1 MPVNSR
7 EPRQGKDL
15 MPLTFNIRHIEND
28 DLHLEGELPT
38 AELDL
43 DIRDQLVHPA
53 EAIEYDLTVEKM
65 EGAALVQGDV
75 GVDIEYEC
83 VRCLKKFHQRLEL
96 QPWTC
101 HLPLEGEDAVEI
113 QNDLVNLTP
122 YLREDILLA
131 LPQHPLCEAECEG
144 IELPASVK
152 EPSEPPEKAPSAWD
166 ELDKL
171 KLNN

>member
-1 MPVNSR
+1 
-7 EPRQGKDL
+7 
-15 MPLTFNIRHIEND
+15 MPLTFNIRHLEKK
-28 DLHLEGELPT
+28 DLHLEWELPT
-38 AELDL
+38 SELELDV
-43 DIRDQLVHPA
+43 RDQLIHPA
-53 EAIEYDLTVEKM
+53 DVLDYDLTVERI
-65 EGAALVQGDV
+65 EGAALVQGEV
-75 GVDIEYEC
+75 SLEIEYEC
-83 VRCLKKFHQRLEL
+83 VRCLKKFRRPLEL

-101 HLPLEGEDAVEI
+101 HLPLVGEDAVEV

-152 EPSEPPEKAPSAWD
+152 GPSEPPEKAPSAWD

-171 KLNN
+171 KLKD